1 MKLILVVSVA
11 LAAPGLLGSDDI
23 FKSFDDVEQGFDN
36 NFASDFGGA
45 FGASPFLKGGLLDR
59 GAAPRS
65 ARTDNQPSQKG
76 SAFFCSWVGT
86 ALFAALAP
94 RISPSRICSDFKDFR
109 ESDPAIIDVL
119 ESSHKDQEHF
129 RSS

>member
-76 SAFFCSWVGT
+76 SAFFLQLGRYCTLCCTCST
-86 ALFAALAP
+86 
-94 RISPSRICSDFKDFR
+94 DFSLQNLLR
-109 ESDPAIIDVL
+109 L
-119 ESSHKDQEHF
+119 Q
-129 RSS
+129 RSA